1 MADHE
6 GLVDLSLFATSPTD
20 DRHFVVDDASP
31 ADRIFRAHPPA
42 MASLHY
48 GYPLPR
54 CYTMK
59 PLPPL
64 PPRKLCRRRGS
75 GGRPDFTSRCI
86 LTRMKRQ
93 RIGDDNFGRG
103 VTIQQRRNG
112 PTTATPQLTLT
123 LPPSATHPSTRVAS
137 AMIWMPDEQMWL
149 TADEIPSQR
158 HPPATTN
165 NNNNQQSAY
174 VENTFSSQRPDYPRS
189 EPSPGPYTYY
199 EITPPNESPVLSQFR
214 SLLTESRNEEM
225 LSPLFQEAI
234 QSVPFSD
241 SASLYSR
248 PSEEFDRIQ
257 QQQQQQ
263 QQHLDEER
271 QPSRSSGLQSFHSA
285 NEFPAGG
292 GPDRPLRSYQRDHS
306 AIDFLAGGPIR
317 PLGDYRREHVG
328 WGYQARRLARS
339 SSR

>member
-1 MADHE
+1 MADRE

-20 DRHFVVDDASP
+20 DRHFVVDDAP
-31 ADRIFRAHPPA
+31 PTERIARARPGGL
-42 MASLHY
+42 ASLHH

-64 PPRKLCRRRGS
+64 PPRKLCRRRGN
-75 GGRPDFTSRCI
+75 GVRPDFTSRCI

-93 RIGDDNFGRG
+93 RMGDDNYGRG

-123 LPPSATHPSTRVAS
+123 LPPSTNRETTRVPS

-149 TADEIPSQR
+149 TADEITGPR
-158 HPPATTN
+158 PHTPTN
-165 NNNNQQSAY
+165 RNNYPNAY
-174 VENTFSSQRPDYPRS
+174 MENTLYYQRSDYPRS

-199 EITPPNESPVLSQFR
+199 DITPPDDSPVGSQFR
-214 SLLTESRNEEM
+214 SLLTESRNEEL

-241 SASLYSR
+241 SATLYSR
-248 PSEEFDRIQ
+248 ASEEIEQGQ
-257 QQQQQQ
+257 QVQQPA
-263 QQHLDEER
+263 DER
-271 QPSRSSGLQSFHSA
+271 QPSRSSGQQSFHSA
-285 NEFPAGG
+285 IE
-292 GPDRPLRSYQRDHS
+292 
-306 AIDFLAGGPIR
+306 FLAGGPIR
-317 PLGDYRREHVG
+317 PLGDYRQDHSG
-328 WGYQARRLARS
+328 WGYQARKLARP